1 MTTVTHTCRCPQ
13 AFHELGLHTREGVLP
28 GPRWLQVLAQL
39 LR

>member
-1 MTTVTHTCRCPQ
+1 MKTAIRTCRCPE

-28 GPRWLQVLAQL
+28 GPRWLRALAQL